1 MSVAN
6 LFNVPG
12 DEKALLQFSFANMAE
27 HHKIAQALFDDRGVR
42 VDVFILDPLPINDPG
57 VWLYQHQ
64 QAHND
69 QNSALGISGT
79 DLTTVDLKDQGQF
92 AAFIILHAIEHRT
105 ASSILRLN

>member
-12 DEKALLQFSFANMAE
+12 DEATLLQFSFANMAE
-27 HHKIAQALFDDRGVR
+27 HHKIAQTLFDDRGIR
-42 VDVFILDPLPINDPG
+42 VDIFILDPLPINDPG

-69 QNSALGISGT
+69 QNAALGISGN

-92 AAFIILHAIEHRT
+92 AAWIRLHAIEHREG
-105 ASSILRLN
+105 AQILGLN